1 MPDSGNTVG
10 SGAPPSGAFEA
21 SAFRRPWHR
30 LVARVLASLNRPL
43 LASAKCY
50 FGGGT
55 RIVMELDEFR
65 ESVDIDFICSDRAGY
80 RLLRNAVTRRSL
92 GEILAGDYELV
103 RDVRA
108 DMYGIRTFL
117 RVDGDPVKF
126 EIISEGRISL
136 TGAAVH
142 LFPVDALD
150 HPSCIAEKLLAHA
163 DRGQDGSTNAR
174 DLVDLAFIS
183 ARWPRES
190 WGPAMKAAESA
201 YGDVIARELDVGLTR
216 FADPSRR
223 RRCVEALG
231 IADPRTLARG
241 LRVLKNHLK
250 ER

>member
-65 ESVDIDFICSDRAGY
+65 ESVDIDFLCSDRAGY
-80 RLLRNAVTRRSL
+80 RLLRNAVTERSL
-92 GEILAGDYELV
+92 GEIFIGDYELIREV
-103 RDVRA
+103 RR
-108 DMYGIRTFL
+108 DMYGIR
-117 RVDGDPVKF
+117 
-126 EIISEGRISL
+126 
-136 TGAAVH
+136 
-142 LFPVDALD
+142 
-150 HPSCIAEKLLAHA
+150 
-163 DRGQDGSTNAR
+163 DGSTNAR
-174 DLVDLAFIS
+174 DLLDLAFMA
-183 ARWPRES
+183 ARWPRQS
-190 WGPAMKAAESA
+190 WDPAMKAAESA
-201 YGDVIARELDVGLTR
+201 YGDVVARELDVGLPR

-231 IADPRTLARG
+231 IADTRTLARG
-241 LRVLKNHLK
+241 LRILRTLL
-250 ER
+250 

>member
-65 ESVDIDFICSDRAGY
+65 ESVDIDFLCSDRAGY
-80 RLLRNAVTRRSL
+80 RLLRNAVTERSL
-92 GEILAGDYELV
+92 GEIFIGDYELIREV
-103 RDVRA
+103 RR

-117 RVDGDPVKF
+117 RIDGDPVKF
-126 EIISEGRISL
+126 QIISEGRISL
-136 TGAAVH
+136 TGAAVE

-150 HPSCIAEKLLAHA
+150 HPSCIAE
-163 DRGQDGSTNAR
+163 SC
-174 DLVDLAFIS
+174 S
-183 ARWPRES
+183 
-190 WGPAMKAAESA
+190 
-201 YGDVIARELDVGLTR
+201 LTR
-216 FADPSRR
+216 TGARTVRPMPAICWTSPSWRPVGHANPGTRR
-223 RRCVEALG
+223 
-231 IADPRTLARG
+231 
-241 LRVLKNHLK
+241 
-250 ER
+250 